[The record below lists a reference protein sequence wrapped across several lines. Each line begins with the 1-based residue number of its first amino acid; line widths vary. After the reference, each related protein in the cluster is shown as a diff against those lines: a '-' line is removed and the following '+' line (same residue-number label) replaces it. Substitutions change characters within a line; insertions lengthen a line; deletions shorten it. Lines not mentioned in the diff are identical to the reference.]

1 MSRNKLQVNIARLMA
16 LCLAAALL
24 LLFIPTVSAASG
36 ECGSGVSWELTGGVL
51 TISGSGAMADYS
63 ETKPAPWQA
72 EKETVRAVIVEAGVT
87 TIGSCAFLNMD
98 GLTSVILD
106 ASVKK
111 IGDWAFS
118 GCYELAL
125 LNLGGVEEIGQSAFE
140 RCQSLTGVRLPDTL
154 LVLRYRA
161 FYGCDKLVSITV
173 PASVIAM
180 ETSVFAHCAS
190 LQNATVLA
198 GISDLPSWTFYNCK
212 NLTKVTMA
220 PSITE
225 VGFEAFYECVV
236 EEPAYGHVGDS
247 SHSTTTTQ
255 QENGNTIITNS
266 TYRENENTMVSTQ
279 VVSTKT
285 DSGKTVDVKIDAVLE
300 NQNGWS
306 DVEREVDNGL
316 KGADNVNV
324 TVWLKGDAAV
334 SGADLG
340 RFANKNV
347 KVTVHTTQGAEW
359 YFDGNQLAADK
370 LAESYDLSYTLREL
384 TDPDEKQAEALS
396 GHKGYTLTFHAKL
409 DFKVEVEIPLPKE
422 YCRQSAVFFTPEKT
436 AYERRQAVMID
447 QAGIARF
454 YLGQVGADVDYL
466 IGINVP
472 KKTEQGNQ
480 NAVSDVI
487 IPNSMKNEFPQLQQ
501 TNEVN
506 YIITGAKSSLG
517 INIGQLT
524 IILAAVMVTCA
535 VVVAVVMRINFK
547 RKLKA
552 GYVPDMSYEDEEEE

>member
-24 LLFIPTVSAASG
+24 LLFIPTASAASG

-51 TISGSGAMADYS
+51 TISGSGAMTDYS

>member
-24 LLFIPTVSAASG
+24 LLFIPTASAASG

-51 TISGSGAMADYS
+51 TISGSGAMTDYS

-340 RFANKNV
+340 RFSNKNV

>member
-24 LLFIPTVSAASG
+24 LLFIPTASAASG

-447 QAGIARF
+447 QAGIARL

>member
-24 LLFIPTVSAASG
+24 LLFIPTASAASG

-51 TISGSGAMADYS
+51 TISGSGAMTDYS

-347 KVTVHTTQGAEW
+347 KVTVHTTQGVEW